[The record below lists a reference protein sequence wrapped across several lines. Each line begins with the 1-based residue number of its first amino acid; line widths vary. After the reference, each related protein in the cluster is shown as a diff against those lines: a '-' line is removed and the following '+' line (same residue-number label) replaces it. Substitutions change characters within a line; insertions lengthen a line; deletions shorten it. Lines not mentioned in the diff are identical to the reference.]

1 MLHALFWRFAAGGG
15 SLAAKKTAQ
24 AAEDAAEFWRLAGEN
39 VVDHPVVGRG
49 DLRFHE
55 ICHGGDRLVCH
66 FFAESEGGELLFE
79 FVHKSRG

>member
-1 MLHALFWRFAAGGG
+1 MLHASFMPLAAGGG
-15 SLAAKKTAQ
+15 SLAAEQATQ

-39 VVDHPVVGRG
+39 VVDHPMVVSG